1 MYCKSLIV
9 IALIVISAGF
19 LSGGVAENADNRSAE
34 QSVTSAAALQDD
46 FFSTDTSSSGITV
59 TFKRLGNNTA
69 KTPVSLGSRNTTVST
84 VDRDAE
90 KNATSGANATTEGR
104 PAGASENVSSAV
116 EQNRTAQSAAPSMA
130 IASGA
135 APASNVSAV
144 ATEGLTEG
152 NLTSNAT
159 SESGAS
165 NATAAPGIST
175 NLTAVVTPEGLAPEG
190 NLTSNVTSAVAENA
204 SLAGNQ
210 SSNLTAVLV
219 PANISAE
226 NLTAENVTE
235 EENVT
240 AAENVTEEVTE
251 EAPEEVGE
259 EVAEEEFTDRIWREG
274 MPETYTWTPQTFSGF
289 FYDLDDMVG
298 TEKLTVSLSRSGGG
312 YNRAI
317 DTGNIRYTSDV
328 QDISFEFD
336 DWGKYQVIG
345 FMAEKYFAGYSG
357 TEVVDDVSLINENQL
372 RRVLIDSDDEK
383 TITSGSVLPLEEG
396 YELRIKE
403 IDINGNKVHLALAKD
418 GDEID
423 SKVISPDDL
432 KSATYMYEEEIG
444 GKDVPLIMAHVS
456 NVFAGAES
464 SLVTIDGLFQISD
477 TYASVEEGD
486 KYDKMEVVSVS
497 DSGIELENEDSVTL
511 RKGRTIQ
518 LMGGVGLQVADSDV
532 LRFAPV
538 VERTGSYEVR
548 GTVVNPNKVD
558 SFTWTPYN
566 FEGFYYDIDED
577 IGTEKLVARFSGS
590 KIDDGDLKYETSPQ
604 PVEFEFN
611 GWGKYDVIGFMAD
624 KYFAGYNNETL
635 FTDEFSIINDGEL
648 RKVLIDS
655 DEESTISSGSVLPL
669 EDGYELQIKEVD
681 LDGNKVWL
689 SLTKDGDEVDSKVV
703 TPVSGD
709 LEASTY
715 TYKVRI
721 GSEDVPIIAAHISNV
736 FRGREADLVTVDG
749 IFQVSDTPE
758 SVEEGDKHGK
768 MEVESLSDDGIT
780 MKNDGSIS
788 LGRGKDVEIMGNLR
802 LRVADNPE
810 RNLCPIALRVGKTE
824 PLRLNLTEAIVGKPI
839 MIQVTSGGQAVSG
852 AKVLVDGREIGTT
865 DAGGMIR
872 YTPERAGSVQVQA
885 KLSGYEDASGT
896 LLVRT
901 EAELRRIVITAP
913 PEVMRGE
920 TFVVTVRGG
929 ANATQAIAGANVSI
943 DNMPAGVTDS
953 KGSVSVSIND
963 TGDHTISVEAAGYD
977 RATKSVK
984 VLSPISIVGINVT
997 GDAIAGKPLK
1007 IVAEVQN
1014 TGKAPDSRQLQLLV
1028 NKNVTGNKSITV
1040 APGET
1045 EKVTFEYR
1053 PKEPGVYTFE
1063 VDGIQKTVSVE
1074 EAKGGWLV
1082 WAVALLIILLAGIGV
1097 YLYRTGELKELKKR
1111 LKM

>member
-1 MYCKSLIV
+1 MEVFMYRKSLFAIV
-9 IALIVISAGF
+9 LIVISAGF
-19 LSGGVAENADNRSAE
+19 LSGGVAENATESGSAD
-34 QSVTSAAALQDD
+34 QSAAKVTAPQDD
-46 FFSTDTSSSGITV
+46 FFSTGTSSSGITV

-69 KTPVSLGSRNTTVST
+69 RTPVSLSKST
-84 VDRDAE
+84 AESKADAGGNAAST
-90 KNATSGANATTEGR
+90 NATAEER
-104 PAGASENVSSAV
+104 PAGASANVSSAMA
-116 EQNRTAQSAAPSMA
+116 QNRTAQSAAPA
-130 IASGA
+130 VAASAGA
-135 APASNVSAV
+135 APASNVSAS
-144 ATEGLTEG
+144 TPEGTTPEG
-152 NLTSNAT
+152 NLTSNVT

-165 NATAAPGIST
+165 NATAAT
-175 NLTAVVTPEGLAPEG
+175 NLSAVVTPEGLTPEG
-190 NLTSNVTSAVAENA
+190 NLTSNATSAIAGNA

-210 SSNLTAVLV
+210 S
-219 PANISAE
+219 PALPALLASTNISAE
-226 NLTAENVTE
+226 NLTAGNVT

-240 AAENVTEEVTE
+240 AAENVTEEVV
-251 EAPEEVGE
+251 EAPE

-289 FYDLDDMVG
+289 FYDLDDRVG
-298 TEKLTVSLSRSGGG
+298 TEKLTVSLSRSGDS

-372 RRVLIDSDDEK
+372 RRVLIDSDEEK
-383 TITSGSVLPLEEG
+383 TITAGSVLPLEEG

-418 GDEID
+418 GDEVD
-423 SKVISPDDL
+423 SKVISPDSL
-432 KSATYMYEEEIG
+432 KSATYMYEEKIG

-497 DSGIELENEDSVTL
+497 DSGIELENKDSVTL
-511 RKGRTIQ
+511 RKGTTVR

-538 VERTGSYEVR
+538 VERTGTYEVR
-548 GTVVNPNKVD
+548 GTVVDPSRVE

-590 KIDDGDLKYETSPQ
+590 KIEDGDLKYETSPQ
-604 PVEFEFN
+604 PVEFEFDS
-611 GWGKYDVIGFMAD
+611 WGRYDVIGFMAD

-635 FTDEFSIINDGEL
+635 FTDEFSIINNGEL

-655 DEESTISSGSVLPL
+655 DEERTISSGSVLPL

-689 SLTKDGDEVDSKVV
+689 SLTKSGKEVDSKVV

-709 LEASTY
+709 VKASTY

-721 GSEDVPIIAAHISNV
+721 SSEDVPIIAAHISNV
-736 FRGREADLVTVDG
+736 FRGREADLATVDG

-768 MEVESLSDDGIT
+768 MEVDSLSDDGIT

-788 LGRGKDVEIMGNLR
+788 LGRGKDIEIMGNLKF
-802 LRVADNPE
+802 RVADNPE

-839 MIQVTSGGQAVSG
+839 MIQVTSGGKAVSG
-852 AKVLVDGREIGTT
+852 AKVLVGGKEIGTT

-896 LLVRT
+896 LLVRS
-901 EAELRRIVITAP
+901 EAELRRLVITAP

-929 ANATQAIAGANVSI
+929 ANATQPIEGANVSV
-943 DNMPAGVTDS
+943 DGVPAGVTDS
-953 KGSVSVSIND
+953 KGSLSLSVNE

-984 VLSPISIVGINVT
+984 VLSPISVVSMNVT

-1014 TGKAPDSRQLQLLV
+1014 TGKSPDSRQLQLLV
-1028 NKNVTGNKSITV
+1028 NRNATGNKSITV
-1040 APGET
+1040 KPGEI

-1063 VDGIQKTVSVE
+1063 VEGIQKTVSVE

-1097 YLYRTGELKELKKR
+1097 YLYRTGELEELKKR

>member
-1 MYCKSLIV
+1 MYCKSLFV

-19 LSGGVAENADNRSAE
+19 LSGGVAENATENKSAE
-34 QSVTSAAALQDD
+34 QSAAQVTAPQDD
-46 FFSTDTSSSGITV
+46 FFSTGTSSSGITV

-69 KTPVSLGSRNTTVST
+69 RTPVSLSRNTAGSL
-84 VDRDAE
+84 DDDA
-90 KNATSGANATTEGR
+90 KGNATSANATVEER
-104 PAGASENVSSAV
+104 PAEAAVSSAV
-116 EQNRTAQSAAPSMA
+116 EQNRTAQSTAPALATAA
-130 IASGA
+130 GA
-135 APASNVSAV
+135 APASNVSAP
-144 ATEGLTEG
+144 TPEGPTSEG

-159 SESGAS
+159 SEGGAPNS
-165 NATAAPGIST
+165 TVAAAA
-175 NLTAVVTPEGLAPEG
+175 NLSAVVTPEGLTPEG
-190 NLTSNVTSAVAENA
+190 NLTSNATSMIAGNA

-210 SSNLTAVLV
+210 SPGLAAVLV

-226 NLTAENVTE
+226 NLTAENIT

-240 AAENVTEEVTE
+240 APENVTEEVVE
-251 EAPEEVGE
+251 EVPEEI
-259 EVAEEEFTDRIWREG
+259 AEEEFTDRIWREG

-298 TEKLTVSLSRSGGG
+298 TEKLTVSLSRSGDR

-317 DTGNIRYTSDV
+317 DSGNIRYTSDV

-345 FMAEKYFAGYSG
+345 FMAEKYFAGYSE

-418 GDEID
+418 GEEID
-423 SKVISPDDL
+423 SKVISPDSL
-432 KSATYMYEEEIG
+432 KSATYTYEEKIG
-444 GKDVPLIMAHVS
+444 GKEVPLIMAHVS

-511 RKGRTIQ
+511 RKGTTVR

-538 VERTGSYEVR
+538 VERTGTYEVR

-566 FEGFYYDIDED
+566 FEGFYYDIDDD
-577 IGTEKLVARFSGS
+577 IGTEKLVAKFSGS
-590 KIDDGDLKYETSPQ
+590 KIEDGDLKYETSPQ
-604 PVEFEFN
+604 PVEFEFE

-624 KYFAGYNNETL
+624 KYFAGYNNATL
-635 FTDEFSIINDGEL
+635 FTDEFSIINNGEL

-655 DEESTISSGSVLPL
+655 DEERTISSGSVLPL
-669 EDGYELQIKEVD
+669 ENGYELQIKEVD

-703 TPVSGD
+703 TPASGD
-709 LEASTY
+709 LKASTY

-721 GSEDVPIIAAHISNV
+721 SSEDVPIIAAHISNV
-736 FRGREADLVTVDG
+736 FRGREADLATVDG

-768 MEVESLSDDGIT
+768 MEVDSLSDDGIT

-788 LGRGKDVEIMGNLR
+788 LGRGKDIEIMGNLKF
-802 LRVADNPE
+802 RVADNPE

-839 MIQVTSGGQAVSG
+839 MIQVTSGGKAVSG
-852 AKVLVDGREIGTT
+852 AKVLVGGKEIGTT

-872 YTPERAGSVQVQA
+872 YTPERSGSVQVQA

-896 LLVRT
+896 LLVRS
-901 EAELRRIVITAP
+901 EAELRRLVITAP

-920 TFVVTVRGG
+920 SFVVTVRGG
-929 ANATQAIAGANVSI
+929 ANATQPIEGANVSL
-943 DNMPAGVTDS
+943 DGVPAGQTDS
-953 KGSVSVSIND
+953 KGSVSISINE
-963 TGDHTISVEAAGYD
+963 TGDHKISVEAAGYD

-984 VLSPISIVGINVT
+984 VLSPISVISLNVT

-1014 TGKAPDSRQLQLLV
+1014 TGKTADTRGIQLLV
-1028 NKNVTGNKSITV
+1028 NRNATGNKSITV
-1040 APGET
+1040 EPGKI

-1063 VDGIQKTVSVE
+1063 VEGIQKTVSVE

-1097 YLYRTGELKELKKR
+1097 YLYRTGELEDLKKR

>member
-1 MYCKSLIV
+1 MDTGWEVFMYRKTLFV

-19 LSGGVAENADNRSAE
+19 LSGGVAENATDNGSSG
-34 QSVTSAAALQDD
+34 QSAATVAAQQDD

-69 KTPVSLGSRNTTVST
+69 RAPVSLSKNTAEST
-84 VDRDAE
+84 AGGAE
-90 KNATSGANATTEGR
+90 GNATNATEKK
-104 PAGASENVSSAV
+104 PAVASVNASSSMTL
-116 EQNRTAQSAAPSMA
+116 NRTAQSSAPNVA
-130 IASGA
+130 EAA
-135 APASNVSAV
+135 APASNASA
-144 ATEGLTEG
+144 ATPEGLAPGE

-159 SESGAS
+159 SESGAT
-165 NATAAPGIST
+165 NVTAAA
-175 NLTAVVTPEGLAPEG
+175 NLSALVTPEGLTPD
-190 NLTSNVTSAVAENA
+190 NLTSNATSAIAGNA

-210 SSNLTAVLV
+210 SIGLSAVL
-219 PANISAE
+219 PSANISAG
-226 NLTAENVTE
+226 NLTAENVT

-240 AAENVTEEVTE
+240 AAENVTEEVVE
-251 EAPEEVGE
+251 EAPE

-298 TEKLTVSLSRSGGG
+298 TEKLTVSLSRSGDS

-372 RRVLIDSDDEK
+372 RRVLIDSDEEK

-418 GDEID
+418 GDEVD
-423 SKVISPDDL
+423 SKVISPDSL
-432 KSATYMYEEEIG
+432 KSATYMYEEKIG

-511 RKGRTIQ
+511 RKGTTVR

-538 VERTGSYEVR
+538 VERTGTYEVR

-590 KIDDGDLKYETSPQ
+590 KIEDGDLKYETSPQ
-604 PVEFEFN
+604 PVEFEFD

-635 FTDEFSIINDGEL
+635 FTDEFSIINNGEL
-648 RKVLIDS
+648 RKVLVDS
-655 DEESTISSGSVLPL
+655 DEERTISSGSVLPL

-703 TPVSGD
+703 TPTSGD

-736 FRGREADLVTVDG
+736 FRGREADLATVDG

-788 LGRGKDVEIMGNLR
+788 LGRGKDIEIMGNLKF
-802 LRVADNPE
+802 RVADNPE

-852 AKVLVDGREIGTT
+852 AKVLVGGKEIGTT

-901 EAELRRIVITAP
+901 EAELRRLVITAP

-929 ANATQAIAGANVSI
+929 ANATQAIEGANVSI

-953 KGSVSVSIND
+953 KGSVSVSINE

-984 VLSPISIVGINVT
+984 VLSPISVVGINIT

-1028 NKNVTGNKSITV
+1028 NRNVTGNKSITV

-1063 VDGIQKTVSVE
+1063 VEGIQKTVSVE

-1097 YLYRTGELKELKKR
+1097 YLYRTGELEELKKR

>member
-1 MYCKSLIV
+1 MYRKTLFV

-19 LSGGVAENADNRSAE
+19 LSGGVAENATDNGSSG
-34 QSVTSAAALQDD
+34 QSAATVAAQQDD

-69 KTPVSLGSRNTTVST
+69 RAPVSLSKNTAEST
-84 VDRDAE
+84 AGGAE
-90 KNATSGANATTEGR
+90 GNATNATEKK
-104 PAGASENVSSAV
+104 PAVASVNASSSMTL
-116 EQNRTAQSAAPSMA
+116 NRTAQSSAPNVA
-130 IASGA
+130 EAA
-135 APASNVSAV
+135 APASNASA
-144 ATEGLTEG
+144 ATPEGLAPGE

-159 SESGAS
+159 SESGAT
-165 NATAAPGIST
+165 NVTAAA
-175 NLTAVVTPEGLAPEG
+175 NLSALVTPEGLTPD
-190 NLTSNVTSAVAENA
+190 NLTSNATSAIAGNA

-210 SSNLTAVLV
+210 SIGLPAVL
-219 PANISAE
+219 PSANISAG
-226 NLTAENVTE
+226 NLTAENVT

-240 AAENVTEEVTE
+240 AAENVTEEVVE
-251 EAPEEVGE
+251 EAPE

-298 TEKLTVSLSRSGGG
+298 TEKLTVSLSRSGDS

-372 RRVLIDSDDEK
+372 RRVLIDSDEEK

-418 GDEID
+418 GDEVD
-423 SKVISPDDL
+423 SKVISPDSL
-432 KSATYMYEEEIG
+432 KSATYMYEEKIG

-511 RKGRTIQ
+511 RKGTTVR

-538 VERTGSYEVR
+538 VERTGTYEVR

-590 KIDDGDLKYETSPQ
+590 KIEDGDLKYETSPQ
-604 PVEFEFN
+604 PVEFEFD

-635 FTDEFSIINDGEL
+635 FTDEFSIINNGEL
-648 RKVLIDS
+648 RKVLVDS
-655 DEESTISSGSVLPL
+655 DEERTISSGSVLPL

-703 TPVSGD
+703 TPTSGD

-736 FRGREADLVTVDG
+736 FRGREADLATVDG

-788 LGRGKDVEIMGNLR
+788 LGRGKDIEIMGNLKF
-802 LRVADNPE
+802 RVADNPE

-852 AKVLVDGREIGTT
+852 AKVLVGGKEIGTT

-901 EAELRRIVITAP
+901 EAELRRLVITAP

-929 ANATQAIAGANVSI
+929 ANATQAIEGANVSI

-953 KGSVSVSIND
+953 KGSVSVSINE

-984 VLSPISIVGINVT
+984 VLSPISVVGINIT

-1028 NKNVTGNKSITV
+1028 NRNVTGNKSITV

-1063 VDGIQKTVSVE
+1063 VEGIQKTVSVE

-1097 YLYRTGELKELKKR
+1097 YLYRTGELEELKKR

>member
-1 MYCKSLIV
+1 MYRKSLFV

-19 LSGGVAENADNRSAE
+19 LSGGVAENATGNASAE
-34 QSVTSAAALQDD
+34 QSAAKVTAPQDD
-46 FFSTDTSSSGITV
+46 FFSTGTSSSGITV

-69 KTPVSLGSRNTTVST
+69 RTPVSLSKST
-84 VDRDAE
+84 AESKADDARG
-90 KNATSGANATTEGR
+90 NATSTNATAEKQPTSVN
-104 PAGASENVSSAV
+104 ASSAV
-116 EQNRTAQSAAPSMA
+116 GQNRTAQSAAPSLA
-130 IASGA
+130 AAAVTAS
-135 APASNVSAV
+135 ASNVSASTPEGIAPKGNLASNV
-144 ATEGLTEG
+144 TSESSTSNASAAANLSALVTPEGLTPEG

-159 SESGAS
+159 SA
-165 NATAAPGIST
+165 
-175 NLTAVVTPEGLAPEG
+175 L
-190 NLTSNVTSAVAENA
+190 AENA
-204 SLAGNQ
+204 SLAGNL
-210 SSNLTAVLV
+210 SPSLPAALAA
-219 PANISAE
+219 ANISAV
-226 NLTAENVTE
+226 NLTGGNVT

-240 AAENVTEEVTE
+240 AAENVTEEVV
-251 EAPEEVGE
+251 EEVPEE

-298 TEKLTVSLSRSGGG
+298 TEKLTVTLSRSGDS

-328 QDISFEFD
+328 QDISFEFE

-372 RRVLIDSDDEK
+372 RRVLMDSDEEK

-418 GDEID
+418 GEEID
-423 SKVISPDDL
+423 SKVISPDSL
-432 KSATYMYEEEIG
+432 ESATYMYEEEIG

-511 RKGRTIQ
+511 RKGTTVR

-538 VERTGSYEVR
+538 VERTGTYEVR
-548 GTVVNPNKVD
+548 GTVVDPTKVE

-590 KIDDGDLKYETSPQ
+590 KIEDGDLKYETSPQ
-604 PVEFEFN
+604 PVEFEFDS
-611 GWGKYDVIGFMAD
+611 WGRYDVIGFMAD

-635 FTDEFSIINDGEL
+635 FTDEFSIINNGEL

-655 DEESTISSGSVLPL
+655 DEERTISSGSVLPL

-703 TPVSGD
+703 TPASGD
-709 LEASTY
+709 LAASTY

-721 GSEDVPIIAAHISNV
+721 SSEDVPIIAAHISNV
-736 FRGREADLVTVDG
+736 FRGREADLATVDG

-768 MEVESLSDDGIT
+768 MEVDSLSDNGIT

-788 LGRGKDVEIMGNLR
+788 LGRGKDIEIMGNLKF
-802 LRVADNPE
+802 RVADNPE

-839 MIQVTSGGQAVSG
+839 MIQVTSGGKAVSG
-852 AKVLVDGREIGTT
+852 AKVLVGGKEIGTT

-896 LLVRT
+896 LLVRS
-901 EAELRRIVITAP
+901 EADLRRLVITAP

-929 ANATQAIAGANVSI
+929 ANATQAIEGANVSI
-943 DNMPAGVTDS
+943 DGLPAGVTDS
-953 KGSVSVSIND
+953 KGSISLSVNE

-984 VLSPISIVGINVT
+984 VLSPISVVSMNVT

-1014 TGKAPDSRQLQLLV
+1014 TGKTPDSRQLQLLV
-1028 NKNVTGNKSITV
+1028 NRNATGNKSITV
-1040 APGET
+1040 EPGEI

-1063 VDGIQKTVSVE
+1063 VEGIQKTVSVE

-1097 YLYRTGELKELKKR
+1097 YLYRTGELEELKKR
-1111 LKM
+1111 LRM

>member
-1 MYCKSLIV
+1 MEVFMYRKSLFAIV
-9 IALIVISAGF
+9 LIVISAGF
-19 LSGGVAENADNRSAE
+19 LSGGVAENATESGSAD
-34 QSVTSAAALQDD
+34 QSAAKVTAPQDD
-46 FFSTDTSSSGITV
+46 FFSTGASSSGITV

-69 KTPVSLGSRNTTVST
+69 RTPVSLSKST
-84 VDRDAE
+84 AESKADAGGNAAST
-90 KNATSGANATTEGR
+90 NATAEER
-104 PAGASENVSSAV
+104 PAGASANVSSAMA
-116 EQNRTAQSAAPSMA
+116 QNRTAQSAAPA
-130 IASGA
+130 VAASAGA
-135 APASNVSAV
+135 APASNVSAS
-144 ATEGLTEG
+144 TPEGTTPEG
-152 NLTSNAT
+152 NLTSNVT

-165 NATAAPGIST
+165 NATAAT
-175 NLTAVVTPEGLAPEG
+175 NLSAVVTPEGLTPEG
-190 NLTSNVTSAVAENA
+190 ILTSNATSAIAGNA

-210 SSNLTAVLV
+210 S
-219 PANISAE
+219 PALPALLASTNISAE
-226 NLTAENVTE
+226 NLTAGNVT

-240 AAENVTEEVTE
+240 AAENVTEEVV
-251 EAPEEVGE
+251 EAPE

-289 FYDLDDMVG
+289 FYDLDDRVG
-298 TEKLTVSLSRSGGG
+298 TEKLTVSLSRSGDS

-372 RRVLIDSDDEK
+372 RRVLIDSDEEK

-418 GDEID
+418 GDEVD
-423 SKVISPDDL
+423 SKVISPDSL
-432 KSATYMYEEEIG
+432 KSATYMYKEKIG

-497 DSGIELENEDSVTL
+497 DSGIELENKDSVTL
-511 RKGRTIQ
+511 RKGTTVR

-538 VERTGSYEVR
+538 VERTGTYEVR
-548 GTVVNPNKVD
+548 GTVVDPSRVE

-590 KIDDGDLKYETSPQ
+590 KIEDGDLKYETSPQ
-604 PVEFEFN
+604 PVEFEFDS
-611 GWGKYDVIGFMAD
+611 WGRYDVIGFMAD

-635 FTDEFSIINDGEL
+635 FTDEFSIINNGEL

-655 DEESTISSGSVLPL
+655 DEERTISSGSVLPL

-689 SLTKDGDEVDSKVV
+689 SLTKSGKEVDSKVV

-709 LEASTY
+709 VKASTY

-721 GSEDVPIIAAHISNV
+721 SSEDVPIIAAHISNV
-736 FRGREADLVTVDG
+736 FRGREADLATVDG

-768 MEVESLSDDGIT
+768 MEVDSLSDDGIT

-788 LGRGKDVEIMGNLR
+788 LGRGKDIEIMGNLKF
-802 LRVADNPE
+802 RVADNPE

-839 MIQVTSGGQAVSG
+839 MIQVTSGGKAVSG
-852 AKVLVDGREIGTT
+852 AKVLVGGKEIGTT

-896 LLVRT
+896 LLVRS
-901 EAELRRIVITAP
+901 EAELRRLVITAP

-929 ANATQAIAGANVSI
+929 ANATQPIEGANVSV
-943 DNMPAGVTDS
+943 DGVPAGVTDS
-953 KGSVSVSIND
+953 KGSLSLSVNE

-984 VLSPISIVGINVT
+984 VLSPISVVSMNVT

-1014 TGKAPDSRQLQLLV
+1014 TGKSPDSRQLQLLV
-1028 NKNVTGNKSITV
+1028 NRNATGNKSITV
-1040 APGET
+1040 KPGEI

-1063 VDGIQKTVSVE
+1063 VEGIQKTVSVE

-1097 YLYRTGELKELKKR
+1097 YLYRTGELEELKKR

>member
-1 MYCKSLIV
+1 MYCKSLFV

-19 LSGGVAENADNRSAE
+19 LSGGVAENATENKSAE
-34 QSVTSAAALQDD
+34 QSAAQVTAPPDD
-46 FFSTDTSSSGITV
+46 FFSTGTSSSGITV

-69 KTPVSLGSRNTTVST
+69 RTPVSLSRNTAGSSDVG
-84 VDRDAE
+84 AE
-90 KNATSGANATTEGR
+90 GNATSANATAEDR
-104 PAGASENVSSAV
+104 SADAAVSSAV
-116 EQNRTAQSAAPSMA
+116 EQNRTAQSAAPA
-130 IASGA
+130 LAAAAGA
-135 APASNVSAV
+135 APASNVSA
-144 ATEGLTEG
+144 
-152 NLTSNAT
+152 S
-159 SESGAS
+159 
-165 NATAAPGIST
+165 
-175 NLTAVVTPEGLAPEG
+175 TPEGLAPEGDLTSNVTSEGGASNVTATTGAAANLSAVVIPEGLTPEG
-190 NLTSNVTSAVAENA
+190 NLTSNVTSAIAGNA

-210 SSNLTAVLV
+210 SPGLAAVLV

-226 NLTAENVTE
+226 NLTAENITE

-240 AAENVTEEVTE
+240 EEVV
-251 EAPEEVGE
+251 EEVPE
-259 EVAEEEFTDRIWREG
+259 KVAEEEFTDRIWREG

-298 TEKLTVSLSRSGGG
+298 TEKLTVSLSRSGDR

-317 DTGNIRYTSDV
+317 DSGNIRYTSDV

-336 DWGKYQVIG
+336 DWGRYQVIG
-345 FMAEKYFAGYSG
+345 FMAEKYFAGYSD

-418 GDEID
+418 GEEID
-423 SKVISPDDL
+423 SKVISPDSL
-432 KSATYMYEEEIG
+432 KSATYTYEEKIS

-511 RKGRTIQ
+511 RKGTTVR
-518 LMGGVGLQVADSDV
+518 LMGGVGLQVADSDI

-538 VERTGSYEVR
+538 VERTGTYEVR
-548 GTVVNPNKVD
+548 GTVVDPSRVE

-590 KIDDGDLKYETSPQ
+590 KIEDGDLKYETSPQ
-604 PVEFEFN
+604 PVEFEF
-611 GWGKYDVIGFMAD
+611 GSWGKYDVIGFMAD
-624 KYFAGYNNETL
+624 KYFAGYNNATL
-635 FTDEFSIINDGEL
+635 FTDEFSIINNGEL

-655 DEESTISSGSVLPL
+655 DEERTISSGSVLPL

-703 TPVSGD
+703 TPASGD

-721 GSEDVPIIAAHISNV
+721 SSEDVPIIAAHISNV
-736 FRGREADLVTVDG
+736 FRGREADLATVDG

-768 MEVESLSDDGIT
+768 MEVDSLSEDGIT

-788 LGRGKDVEIMGNLR
+788 LGRGKDIEIMGNLKF
-802 LRVADNPE
+802 RVADNPE

-839 MIQVTSGGQAVSG
+839 MIQVTSGGKAVSG
-852 AKVLVDGREIGTT
+852 AKVLVGGKEIGTT

-872 YTPERAGSVQVQA
+872 YTPDRAGSVQVQA

-896 LLVRT
+896 LLVRS
-901 EAELRRIVITAP
+901 EAELRRLVITAP

-929 ANATQAIAGANVSI
+929 ANATQPIEGANVSL
-943 DNMPAGVTDS
+943 DGVPAGQTDS
-953 KGSVSVSIND
+953 KGSVSISVNE
-963 TGDHTISVEAAGYD
+963 TGDHTISVEASGYD

-984 VLSPISIVGINVT
+984 VLSPISVVSMNVT

-1014 TGKAPDSRQLQLLV
+1014 TGKTPDTRGIQLLV
-1028 NKNVTGNKSITV
+1028 NRNATGNKSITV
-1040 APGET
+1040 EPGKI

-1063 VDGIQKTVSVE
+1063 VEGIQKTVSVE

-1097 YLYRTGELKELKKR
+1097 YLYRTGELEELKKR

>member
-1 MYCKSLIV
+1 MYCKSLFV

-19 LSGGVAENADNRSAE
+19 LLGGVAENATENGSAK
-34 QSVTSAAALQDD
+34 QPAAQVAAPQDD

-69 KTPVSLGSRNTTVST
+69 KTPVSLGSRNTTAST
-84 VDRDAE
+84 VNRDVE
-90 KNATSGANATTEGR
+90 RNATSNLTTEER
-104 PAGASENVSSAV
+104 TAGASANVSSAM
-116 EQNRTAQSAAPSMA
+116 EQNRTAQSAAPAMA
-130 IASGA
+130 VASGA

-144 ATEGLTEG
+144 TAEGLT
-152 NLTSNAT
+152 NLRSNAT
-159 SESGAS
+159 SVSGAS
-165 NATAAPGIST
+165 NATAAPGTAANISA
-175 NLTAVVTPEGLAPEG
+175 LVTPEGLTTG
-190 NLTSNVTSAVAENA
+190 NLTSNVTSAIAGNA
-204 SLAGNQ
+204 SLVGNQ
-210 SSNLTAVLV
+210 SSNLTAVLA

-235 EENVT
+235 ENVT
-240 AAENVTEEVTE
+240 APENVTEKVVEEV
-251 EAPEEVGE
+251 PEE
-259 EVAEEEFTDRIWREG
+259 EVVEEEFTDRIWREG
-274 MPETYTWTPQTFSGF
+274 MPERYTWTPQTFSGF

-298 TEKLTVSLSRSGGG
+298 TEKLTVSLSRSGDS

-317 DTGNIRYTSDV
+317 DSGNIRYTSDV

-345 FMAEKYFAGYSG
+345 FMAEKYFAGYSE

-423 SKVISPDDL
+423 SKVISPDSL
-432 KSATYMYEEEIG
+432 KSATYMYEEKIG

-486 KYDKMEVVSVS
+486 KYDKMKVVSVS
-497 DSGIELENEDSVTL
+497 DSGIELDNEDSVTL
-511 RKGRTIQ
+511 RKGTTVR

-538 VERTGSYEVR
+538 VERTGTYEVR

-566 FEGFYYDIDED
+566 FEGFYYDIDDD

-590 KIDDGDLKYETSPQ
+590 KIEDGDLKYETSPQ
-604 PVEFEFN
+604 PVKFKFDS
-611 GWGKYDVIGFMAD
+611 WGKYDVIGFMAD

-635 FTDEFSIINDGEL
+635 YTDEFSIINNGEL

-655 DEESTISSGSVLPL
+655 DEERTISSGSVLPL

-703 TPVSGD
+703 TPASGD
-709 LEASTY
+709 LKASTY

-736 FRGREADLVTVDG
+736 FRGREADLATVDG

-768 MEVESLSDDGIT
+768 MEVDSLSDDGIT

-788 LGRGKDVEIMGNLR
+788 LGRGKDIEIMGNLKF
-802 LRVADNPE
+802 RVADNPE

-839 MIQVTSGGQAVSG
+839 MIQVTSGGKAVSG
-852 AKVLVDGREIGTT
+852 AKVIVGGKEIGTT

-872 YTPERAGSVQVQA
+872 YTPERSGSIQVQA

-896 LLVRT
+896 LLVRS
-901 EAELRRIVITAP
+901 EAELRRLVITAP

-920 TFVVTVRGG
+920 TFVVTVKGG
-929 ANATQAIAGANVSI
+929 ANATQAIVGANVSI
-943 DNMPAGVTDS
+943 DSVPAGVTDS
-953 KGSVSVSIND
+953 KGSVSLSINE

-984 VLSPISIVGINVT
+984 VLSPISIIGINVT

-1014 TGKAPDSRQLQLLV
+1014 TGKAPDTRQLQLLV
-1028 NKNVTGNKSITV
+1028 NRNVTGNKSITV
-1040 APGET
+1040 EPGET
-1045 EKVTFEYR
+1045 KKVTFEYR

-1063 VDGIQKTVSVE
+1063 VEGIQKTVSVE

-1097 YLYRTGELKELKKR
+1097 YLYRTGELEDLKKR